1 MLMVFVNSGV
11 LNMNNLRISQ
21 WSDLPLVLTSEQAA
35 AVLQVT
41 RRTITNMLDRGD
53 LRGVKIGKEWRIS
66 RSELVR
72 LIEGEAPPVP
82 DVRRP
87 SDSSS
92 PEAVP
97 KVFDRDG
104 ILVVEAQP
112 VEDLIEF
119 VQQEHERRIA
129 DLMQQVRP

>member
-1 MLMVFVNSGV
+1 
-11 LNMNNLRISQ
+11 
-21 WSDLPLVLTSEQAA
+21 
-35 AVLQVT
+35 
-41 RRTITNMLDRGD
+41 MLDRGD

-66 RSELVR
+66 RSELIR

-92 PEAVP
+92 PETVP